1 MQSYATSP
9 LEIFRSSWRNRRLIS
24 ALTKREV
31 VGRYQGSLFG
41 LLWSLFNPIL
51 TLGVY
56 TFVFSVVFKARWSG
70 GSDSKAEFAL
80 VLFAGLLVFNL
91 FSENI
96 NRAPGLILS
105 NTNYVKKVIF
115 PLEILPIISLCAALF
130 HTVISLVVWLAFYS
144 IFISLPPLTI
154 LLTPIVLVPIV
165 LISMGAGWLLS
176 SLGVFFRD
184 VSQIIGIFTT
194 ALLFMSPVFYPVS
207 ALPVAYQ
214 KFLYYNPLTPSIE
227 FIREVMIQGVIP
239 NPREFALYFLG
250 SLVFALISFA
260 WFQKTRKGF
269 ADVL

>member
-1 MQSYATSP
+1 MQSYPTSP

-51 TLGVY
+51 TLAVY

-96 NRAPGLILS
+96 NRAPSLILS
-105 NTNYVKKVIF
+105 NANYVKKVIF
-115 PLEILPIISLCAALF
+115 PLEILPIISLGAALF
-130 HTVISLVVWLAFYS
+130 HTVISLIVWLVFYS
-144 IFISLPPLTI
+144 IFIALPPLTI
-154 LLTPIVLVPIV
+154 LLTPIALIPIV
-165 LISMGAGWLLS
+165 LISLGAGWLLS

-184 VSQIIGIFTT
+184 VSQIIGICTT

-207 ALPVAYQ
+207 ALPVEYQ

-227 FIREVMIQGVIP
+227 FIRDVMIKGTTP
-239 NPREFALYFLG
+239 NPRDFALYFMG
-250 SLVFALISFA
+250 SLAFALISFA

>member
-1 MQSYATSP
+1 MLSYATSP
-9 LEIFRSSWRNRRLIS
+9 LEIFRSSLRNRRLIA
-24 ALTKREV
+24 ALAKREII
-31 VGRYQGSLFG
+31 GRYQGSLFG

-51 TLGVY
+51 TLAVY

-105 NTNYVKKVIF
+105 NANYVKKVIF
-115 PLEILPIISLCAALF
+115 PLEILPVVSLCAALF
-130 HTVISLVVWLAFYS
+130 HMAISLLVWLAFYS
-144 IFISLPPLTI
+144 IFIAPPPLTI
-154 LLTPIVLVPIV
+154 LLTPIVLVPLM
-165 LISMGAGWLLS
+165 LISLGTGWLLS

-207 ALPVAYQ
+207 ALPEAYQ

-227 FIREVMIQGVIP
+227 FVRSVMIQGIIP
-239 NPREFALYFLG
+239 APKDFLLYFLG
-250 SLVFALISFA
+250 SLVFAMISFA